1 MRLRAKRS
9 RSSRSSWLNQI
20 LVPRTA
26 CLLPRFPPFSDN
38 SRLISLQSQE
48 LGVSRKDLGDGFF
61 KLARLF
67 DPLADRIH
75 PINGNSLDMLL
86 TVQHKGERPDGVTLA
101 VGAMAGG
108 LATS

>member
-1 MRLRAKRS
+1 
-9 RSSRSSWLNQI
+9 

-26 CLLPRFPPFSDN
+26 CLLPRFPSFSDN

-48 LGVSRKDLGDGFF
+48 LGVSRKDLGDCFF

-75 PINGNSLDMLL
+75 PINGNPLDMFLA
-86 TVQHKGERPDGVTLA
+86 VQHKGERPDGVTLA
-101 VGAMAGG
+101 VGAMTGG